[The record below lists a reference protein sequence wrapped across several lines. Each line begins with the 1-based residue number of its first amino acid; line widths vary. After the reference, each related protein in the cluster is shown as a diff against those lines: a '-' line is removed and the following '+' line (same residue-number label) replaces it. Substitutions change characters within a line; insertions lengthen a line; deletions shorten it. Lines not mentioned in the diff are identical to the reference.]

1 MAGDA
6 APGMVVRRW
15 LLLASLLLSPLARAG
30 APEFSYM
37 TLNGIT
43 HVACVLVGISPEL
56 TAFGVRGEELESLLK
71 ARLASARI
79 SVISPAQAVTEPRAA
94 LLEARLVANKDPHG
108 FYHYGI
114 TLNLRQKIPLGSP
127 AGGYVSQVVWSDG
140 ESGLMQFNEHFR
152 VHDALSSVLDKF
164 IRDFTAQNSASPQ

>member
-43 HVACVLVGISPEL
+43 HLACVLEGVTPDL
-56 TAFGVRGEELESLLK
+56 TSFGVRGEQLEHLVQEK
-71 ARLASARI
+71 LAAAHI
-79 SVISPAQAVTEPRAA
+79 AVITPAQAVTEPRAA

-108 FYHYGI
+108 FYHYGMK
-114 TLNLRQKIPLGSP
+114 LNLRQKIPLGNQ
-127 AGGYVSQVVWSDG
+127 AGGYVSEIVWSDG
-140 ESGLMQFNEHFR
+140 ESGMMQFNESFR
-152 VHDALSSVLDKF
+152 LHNALSGLLDKF
-164 IRDFTAQNSASPQ
+164 IRDFAAQNGTAPP